1 MNRIVISTE
10 GELQELRENRVPKNT
25 RQSTQFAVN
34 LFQTWREQHAKLGQR
49 YAPLDCGVPQLLNAL
64 VPMFIVEIRRK
75 DGLPYHPES
84 VKSIFFG
91 INKYL
96 IEQDATMNMISAPE
110 FLTCRQKVDGYIK
123 KLQSEMQ
130 SPQSRS
136 APNIDRKA
144 QQEMWES
151 GLLGPCMVILSISP
165 QNSIKRSAKKCVT
178 Q

>member
-34 LFQTWREQHAKLGQR
+34 LFQTWREQHAKL
-49 YAPLDCGVPQLLNAL
+49 
-64 VPMFIVEIRRK
+64 VEIRRK

-84 VKSIFFG
+84 VKSICFG
-91 INKYL
+91 INRYL

-123 KLQSEMQ
+123 KVQSEMQ

-136 APNIDRKA
+136 ATNIDRKA

>member
-1 MNRIVISTE
+1 MRRIIVWLSFAI
-10 GELQELRENRVPKNT
+10 RENRVPKNT

-49 YAPLDCGVPQLLNAL
+49 YDPLDCGVPQLLNAL
-64 VPMFIVEIRRK
+64 VRMFIVEIRRK

-91 INKYL
+91 INRYL

-123 KLQSEMQ
+123 KLQYIWYFSLLENNETQ
-130 SPQSRS
+130 S
-136 APNIDRKA
+136 
-144 QQEMWES
+144 
-151 GLLGPCMVILSISP
+151 IL
-165 QNSIKRSAKKCVT
+165 
-178 Q
+178 

>member
-1 MNRIVISTE
+1 MINNNLKRVKPVFLNIFWEYCQQNTLEVKLRIMKVNRNMFAQNNRLAVVCNQRKQGAEKYEAVDSVCC
-10 GELQELRENRVPKNT
+10 ELVSDMERT
-25 RQSTQFAVN
+25 
-34 LFQTWREQHAKLGQR
+34 
-49 YAPLDCGVPQLLNAL
+49 
-64 VPMFIVEIRRK
+64 
-75 DGLPYHPES
+75 
-84 VKSIFFG
+84 
-91 INKYL
+91 
-96 IEQDATMNMISAPE
+96 
-110 FLTCRQKVDGYIK
+110 TCKQKVDGYIK